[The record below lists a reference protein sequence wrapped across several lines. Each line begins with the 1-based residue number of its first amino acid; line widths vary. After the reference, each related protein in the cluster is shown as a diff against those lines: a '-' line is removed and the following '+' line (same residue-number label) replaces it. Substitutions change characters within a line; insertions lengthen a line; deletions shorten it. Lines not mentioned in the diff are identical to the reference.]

1 MRLRRAP
8 TARSVPTSRVR
19 SKTDMSAVFRTPA
32 ATMIAITRSMIRA
45 MKRVSSMPPMKG
57 PPISSQV

>member
-1 MRLRRAP
+1 LRCAP
-8 TARSVPTSRVR
+8 KARSVPTSRVR
-19 SKTDMSAVFRTPA
+19 SKTDMRAVFRTPA
-32 ATMIAITRSMIRA
+32 ATMIVITAFMMLA